1 MHYNKAEEI
10 VAYKNSKDQL
20 TVSEATT
27 IEVRVYAGEMVA
39 EEIGDYR
46 LACNDKDETYYDKRP
61 RFTDVWELKNE
72 KWKCVSG
79 HASAMD
85 SKR

>member
-1 MHYNKAEEI
+1 
-10 VAYKNSKDQL
+10 
-20 TVSEATT
+20 
-27 IEVRVYAGEMVA
+27 MVA

-46 LACNDKDETYYDKRP
+46 LAGNDKDETYYDKRP